1 MIIGFFK
8 HYKDNQKDFKGVTGF
23 IKQVINTIAK
33 KAGHKGV
40 LPVRTD
46 SQLLNFAET
55 YSDDRRR

>member
-33 KAGHKGV
+33 KAGHKESFLSALIV
-40 LPVRTD
+40 SYLT
-46 SQLLNFAET
+46 SQRLTLG
-55 YSDDRRR
+55 